1 VVTTRWARKH
11 RTAAQSD
18 PKSALKRNRQ
28 TAGAAAL
35 VILAAVLFGTTGTAR
50 ALGPGTASPLAVGAL
65 RILVGGLLL
74 TALAIVRRAPLARC
88 WDPEVR
94 RATVIAALSV
104 ASYQPC
110 FFAAVKLSGV
120 ALGTLV
126 AIGSAPVF
134 AGLLEIMLGERP
146 AGSWVV
152 ATALAVGGCAVLLA
166 PSGSTV
172 QPLGPLL
179 AVGAGGSYA
188 AFSVAS
194 RRLVLHVHSPDAA
207 MAVVFAAG
215 AVLLLPLLAA
225 QDLSWLASA
234 RGVAVVAWLGLAAT
248 AAAYWLF
255 ARGLVHL
262 SAATATTLDLAE
274 PLTATLLGVLV
285 LGERP
290 GLQALIGA
298 ASIAAGLLL
307 LTLVPQ
313 RRTETR

>member
-1 VVTTRWARKH
+1 VVTTRWAWKRQ
-11 RTAAQSD
+11 TAAQSD
-18 PKSALKRNRQ
+18 PESPLNPDRQ
-28 TAGAAAL
+28 AAGAATL

-50 ALGPGTASPLAVGAL
+50 ALGPAAASPLAVGAL

-74 TALAIVRRAPLARC
+74 TALATVRRAPLARC

-94 RATVIAALSV
+94 SVTVLAALSV

-146 AGSWVV
+146 TGSWVL
-152 ATALAVGGCAVLLA
+152 ATALAIGGCAVLLA
-166 PSGSTV
+166 PSGTPV
-172 QPLGPLL
+172 RPLGTLL
-179 AVGAGGSYA
+179 AVGAGASYA
-188 AFSVAS
+188 AFTVAS

-215 AVLLLPLLAA
+215 AVLLLPVLAA
-225 QDLSWLASA
+225 QDLSWLPSA
-234 RGVAVVAWLGLAAT
+234 RGIAMVAWLGLAAT
-248 AAAYWLF
+248 AAAYLLF
-255 ARGLVHL
+255 ARGLVRL

-274 PLTATLLGVLV
+274 PLTATLLGVVV

-307 LTLVPQ
+307 LTLVPR
-313 RRTETR
+313 RRTAAR